1 MFWGFKYTRILLG
14 SLLVL
19 HVLWIGTHLYLVKN
33 HQLNAWKLGGYGMYT
48 RPSPRFR
55 LNAHVEGLEDK
66 EKWQSKPNFSS
77 ANWYFVLPCRPISA
91 SRIVGFYQDNPEALG
106 KTTHL
111 LITIRTFE
119 RYPVKAPYLPK
130 VDLKIT
136 WPNANTF
143 VWEGKVCD
151 QTSEGQG
158 QWLP

>member
-1 MFWGFKYTRILLG
+1 MFWGFKYTRLLLG

-19 HVLWIGTHLYLVKN
+19 HVLWIGTHLYLVKH

-77 ANWYFVLPCRPISA
+77 ANWYFVLPCRPMSA

-106 KTTHL
+106 KTTRL
-111 LITIRTFE
+111 LVTIRSFE
-119 RYPVKAPYLPK
+119 RYPVKSEYVPTVELT
-130 VDLKIT
+130 IT
-136 WPNANTF
+136 WRDDKTF
-143 VWEGKVCD
+143 TWEGKVCN
-151 QTSEGQG
+151 QQSTGQG
-158 QWLP
+158 QWPH